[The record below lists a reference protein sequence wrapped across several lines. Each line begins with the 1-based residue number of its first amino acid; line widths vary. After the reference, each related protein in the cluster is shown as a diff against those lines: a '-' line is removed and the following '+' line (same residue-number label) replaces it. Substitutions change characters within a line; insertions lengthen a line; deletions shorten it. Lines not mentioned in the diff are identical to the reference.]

1 MRDARNALD
10 RLSVKVDDPV
20 VIAAL
25 AIIESMDEHA
35 ECISAQIHEMNTTL
49 KRLLPEAHT
58 GAPRLESTGRG

>member
-10 RLSVKVDDPV
+10 RLSVRVDDPV

-25 AIIESMDEHA
+25 AIIESMDEHS

-49 KRLLPEAHT
+49 KRPSDSEGVQNGHVW
-58 GAPRLESTGRG
+58 